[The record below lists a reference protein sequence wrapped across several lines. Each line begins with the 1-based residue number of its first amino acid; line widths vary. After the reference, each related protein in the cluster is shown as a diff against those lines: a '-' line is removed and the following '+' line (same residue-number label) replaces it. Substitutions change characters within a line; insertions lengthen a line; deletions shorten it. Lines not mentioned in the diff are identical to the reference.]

1 MLANLFRKNIPRWPT
16 QRHFADV
23 AERRAD
29 AIVAPSRRY
38 SILVAEANPA
48 KQEVVAELVE
58 STGHCATIVEDGEAA
73 LDALNQREFDL
84 VLMNV
89 DLPVMNG
96 IDAIKLYRFTSL
108 GRPRVPIVALTADA
122 TKEVEHRC
130 KEANIDACITEPIEP
145 DRLLGLIGTL
155 VRNAGKDQQSSSN
168 ANETADYS
176 SARPGSRAFSVE
188 AIDLHTLNAL
198 EGLGGPEFVNELAA
212 EFLDDATG
220 ILRDLTE
227 FMASGDVQAIC
238 MRVHAL
244 RSAASNIGARRIYEM
259 CLTWGQIAPED
270 LASLAETFLNDLRE
284 EFARARVALQELLS
298 ERNAAAG
305 RSENA
310 YDRLGKHAVHT
321 E

>member
-1 MLANLFRKNIPRWPT
+1 
-16 QRHFADV
+16 
-23 AERRAD
+23 
-29 AIVAPSRRY
+29 
-38 SILVAEANPA
+38 
-48 KQEVVAELVE
+48 
-58 STGHCATIVEDGEAA
+58 
-73 LDALNQREFDL
+73 
-84 VLMNV
+84 MNV

-155 VRNAGKDQQSSSN
+155 LRNAGKDQQSSSN

-238 MRVHAL
+238 KRVHAL

-259 CLTWGQIAPED
+259 CLTWGSRHLRISR
-270 LASLAETFLNDLRE
+270 ASLKRSSMTCARNSR
-284 EFARARVALQELLS
+284 ARALRCRNSFLS
-298 ERNAAAG
+298 ATLRPGAAKMRTTG
-305 RSENA
+305 WGSTRFTRSNQTV
-310 YDRLGKHAVHT
+310 GKRSMVCRTNFSSRIACFFT
-321 E
+321 